1 MVMSENNKAD
11 QTNQEI
17 IEELSDGLSI
27 EDLEQTGKGKGNKVK
42 TVYIVVCLAIIALI
56 GGVVLLNK
64 QLELKELES
73 LDLPVYEGETIVG
86 REDGAIILEGAVI
99 TDELGEPL
107 LDEGGEQLTGQV
119 QVYQDIVTHE
129 PVEGEDGV
137 IYGD

>member
-1 MVMSENNKAD
+1 MSENNKAE
-11 QTNQEI
+11 QTNQEV
-17 IEELSDGLSI
+17 IEELSDVQTNVDI
-27 EDLEQTGKGKGNKVK
+27 EQTGKGNKVK
-42 TVYIVVCLAIIALI
+42 PIYIVVCLAIIALI
-56 GGVVLLNK
+56 GGLILLNK

-86 REDGAIILEGAVI
+86 REDDAIILEGAVI
-99 TDELGEPL
+99 TDELGEPI
-107 LDEGGEQLTGQV
+107 LDESGEQLTGQV